1 MLLLGDEFPPTCMS
15 AGVRDVAGRGRPKP
29 PFAMRAT
36 RKLTPPPKKRKE
48 KVKINFFTILQM
60 RQSPVQ
66 AGERLRKKKAES
78 WCRQRIPWRFTLT
91 GSHPRLPSSVAALRS
106 NSSPSRWRPA
116 RESRRG
122 GRGGAGRL
130 PRRHSQ
136 GPASIRLVR
145 GLPGRPHWQGCALHA
160 LGDAGRRRAS
170 ERGPA
175 RVPGPAPVLRAP
187 SRPGLLRPPP
197 PACTGPMADLPG
209 DPARRDLPR
218 RSLRSRGRSVSNSSY
233 GAAGVSA
240 RLSFRPCEFL
250 LHVV

>member
-1 MLLLGDEFPPTCMS
+1 
-15 AGVRDVAGRGRPKP
+15 
-29 PFAMRAT
+29 
-36 RKLTPPPKKRKE
+36 
-48 KVKINFFTILQM
+48 M

-78 WCRQRIPWRFTLT
+78 WGRQRILWRFTLT
-91 GSHPRLPSSVAALRS
+91 GSHPRLPSSIAALRS

-122 GRGGAGRL
+122 GRGWSSSQTPL
-130 PRRHSQ
+130 PRA
-136 GPASIRLVR
+136 PWKTPLARL
-145 GLPGRPHWQGCALHA
+145 RPPRS
-160 LGDAGRRRAS
+160 RRRW
-170 ERGPA
+170 
-175 RVPGPAPVLRAP
+175 AP
-187 SRPGLLRPPP
+187 SRVRTGTGAGSRPSARAPGAFPAWAPAP

-209 DPARRDLPR
+209 DPARQDLPP

-233 GAAGVSA
+233 GAGVSA

>member
-1 MLLLGDEFPPTCMS
+1 MALLLSSTPCPPVPC
-15 AGVRDVAGRGRPKP
+15 
-29 PFAMRAT
+29 
-36 RKLTPPPKKRKE
+36 TPPPKKKEKRKE

-78 WCRQRIPWRFTLT
+78 WCRQRILWRFTLT
-91 GSHPRLPSSVAALRS
+91 GSHPRLPSSIAALRS
-106 NSSPSRWRPA
+106 NSSPSPSRWRPA

-209 DPARRDLPR
+209 DPARQDLPP

-233 GAAGVSA
+233 GAGVSA

>member
-1 MLLLGDEFPPTCMS
+1 
-15 AGVRDVAGRGRPKP
+15 
-29 PFAMRAT
+29 
-36 RKLTPPPKKRKE
+36 
-48 KVKINFFTILQM
+48 M

-209 DPARRDLPR
+209 DPARRDLPP

-233 GAAGVSA
+233 GAGVSA
-240 RLSFRPCEFL
+240 APVSLLVAPFGHANFCFTWFEALLLGADSLRGGRSVETTPRPPSDNRGAGSGRSFKRCPLLS
-250 LHVV
+250 